1 MADDS
6 SSRGSAEFSQFQMT
20 FERIASNVEKIIQG
34 KDDVI
39 RLSLVTLVAEGHLLL
54 EDVPGVGKTMLAKGL
69 ARTLGCTWQRI
80 QFTPDLLP
88 SDVTGVSVW
97 DSQAGGFRFKK
108 GAVFANICLGDEINR
123 ASPKTQSSLLEAMEE
138 GQVTVDGRT
147 HKLEEPFM
155 VIATQNPIEHEGTYP
170 LPESQLDRFMIRL
183 SIGYP
188 ERSSE
193 LEILDKH
200 GEIEPLENLEPVA
213 DAEQVRLLVK
223 LAREVHVAD
232 SLKSYIV
239 DLTETTRTH
248 PDVYLGASPRAS
260 LFLLKASRALAASRG
275 RDYVVPDDIKDLV
288 NPVLAH
294 RLLLSPEAHMRGAR
308 AEDVLDGLI
317 DRVPVPVREQA

>member
-1 MADDS
+1 MADNS
-6 SSRGSAEFSQFQMT
+6 GRGSSEFSQFQMA

-34 KDDVI
+34 KEQVI
-39 RLSLVTLVAEGHLLL
+39 RLSLVTLIAEGHLLL

-69 ARTLGCTWQRI
+69 ARTLGCSWQRI

-97 DSQAGGFRFKK
+97 DSQSGGFRFKK

-123 ASPKTQSSLLEAMEE
+123 ASPKTQSSLLESMEE
-138 GQVTVDGRT
+138 RQVTVDGRT
-147 HKLEEPFM
+147 YKLEEPFM

-188 ERSSE
+188 GRGSE
-193 LEILDKH
+193 LDILDKH
-200 GEIEPLENLEPVA
+200 GEIEPIEDLQPVA
-213 DAEQVRLLVK
+213 DAEQVRMLVK
-223 LAREVHVAD
+223 LARNVHVAD
-232 SLKSYIV
+232 PLKAYIV
-239 DLTETTRTH
+239 DLTETTRSH

-260 LFLLKASRALAASRG
+260 LFLLKAARALAASRG

-294 RLLLSPEAHMRGAR
+294 RILLSPEAHMRGAR
-308 AEDVLDGLI
+308 AEDVLEALT

>member
-1 MADDS
+1 VVDDIT
-6 SSRGSAEFSQFQMT
+6 SRGSPDFSQFQMA
-20 FERIASNVEKIIQG
+20 FERIVANVEKIIQG

-39 RLSLVTLVAEGHLLL
+39 RLALVTLIAEGHLLL

-69 ARTLGCTWQRI
+69 ARTLGCSWQRI

-88 SDVTGVSVW
+88 SDVTGVSIW
-97 DSQAGGFRFKK
+97 DSQSGGFRFKK

-123 ASPKTQSSLLEAMEE
+123 ASPKTQSSLLESMEE
-138 GQVTVDGRT
+138 RQVTVDGRT
-147 HKLEEPFM
+147 YKLEEPFM
-155 VIATQNPIEHEGTYP
+155 VIATQNPVEHEGTYP

-188 ERSSE
+188 GRNSE
-193 LEILDKH
+193 LEILDTH
-200 GEIEPLENLEPVA
+200 GEIEPLEDLQPVA
-213 DAEQVRLLVK
+213 DAEQVRVLVK
-223 LAREVHVAD
+223 LARNVHVAD
-232 SLKSYIV
+232 SLKIYIV
-239 DLTETTRTH
+239 DLTETTRSH

-275 RDYVVPDDIKDLV
+275 REYVVPDDIKDLV

-294 RLLLSPEAHMRGAR
+294 RILLSPEAHMRGAR
-308 AEDVLDGLI
+308 AEDVLDALT